1 MYTYIYMYI
10 YKYGCMYVHTSIYSR
25 IVYCELGFPDCSLYD
40 ADVVVL
46 TVDCND
52 FKDAWLRL
60 FCLLDRQVVLSQRS
74 TGIMHTSTCWA
85 EVCWLWLTTHSH
97 ILCTMV
103 IEWLWHIPWLQKKV
117 WNRWTKKHLECQV
130 YVVRICVCV
139 CVYIYIYWCN
149 YSNCSMN
156 A

>member
-1 MYTYIYMYI
+1 
-10 YKYGCMYVHTSIYSR
+10 MYVHTSIYSR
-25 IVYCELGFPDCSLYD
+25 IVYCELGFLDCSLYD
-40 ADVVVL
+40 ADVVVS

-85 EVCWLWLTTHSH
+85 EVC
-97 ILCTMV
+97 CTWWVGMAYYPFAHTMYYGYRMT
-103 IEWLWHIPWLQKKV
+103 LAHPMTAKNV

-130 YVVRICVCV
+130 YVVRICVCI
-139 CVYIYIYWCN
+139 YIYIDVIIVAVVWMHRYG
-149 YSNCSMN
+149 
-156 A
+156 